1 MHERLIKRGT
11 EEGHTMNWWGT
22 KWVRS
27 LSNCR
32 KISGLLGRRASLE
45 GTDDWHPLKIFFV
58 NTRFIYDFLYYTE
71 SHNIP
76 GLLIL
81 IDFEK
86 AFDSI
91 SWDFIY
97 KDLQYFNFGNYIIN
111 WINILNTDFNAC
123 VLQSGF
129 MSKQCFI
136 QRGCRQGDPV
146 APYLFLLCA

>member
-1 MHERLIKRGT
+1 MKWHKLCHYTGFIK
-11 EEGHTMNWWGT
+11 
-22 KWVRS
+22 
-27 LSNCR
+27 
-32 KISGLLGRRASLE
+32 GRYIGE
-45 GTDDWHPLKIFFV
+45 
-58 NTRFIYDFLYYTE
+58 NTRFIYDSKYYTE

-97 KDLQYFNFGNYIIN
+97 QVLQYFHFGNYIIN
-111 WINILNTDFNAC
+111 WVKFLNTNLNAC

-129 MSKQCFI
+129 LSKQFLI
-136 QRGCRQGDPV
+136 QRWCRQGDPLNQ
-146 APYLFLLCA
+146 YLFLLCAEILCFLIKQKQDIRGIVIIDKVT